1 MEITFLGTSSA
12 VPSKHRNHAGIIIKY
27 FKDTLLFDCGEGTQ
41 RQLTYAKISPMKINK
56 IFITHFHGDHVLGLA
71 GLIQSMGFRGR
82 EEDLDIYGPKGL
94 GKIINAAFKIGYFQL
109 NYNINIHEIG
119 EGIVV
124 ETDEYIIRSIIAE
137 HNIDNISYSVYEK
150 KKPRFL
156 REKAIELGVPVGP
169 AFGKLHN
176 GQEVEVNGKVI
187 KPEQVLG
194 PPREGKKVTYSGDTR
209 PCEKL
214 IELARN
220 SDVLIHEATYEYA
233 DLDKAIEH
241 CHSTSKEAAEIAKK
255 ANVKLLALTHISP
268 RYMTDINIKN
278 EAREIFE
285 NTVVVSDFTEIDIG
299 KDKTTINFRKILTVN
314 DEWNEYIDNE
324 TKN

>member
-314 DEWNEYIDNE
+314 DE
-324 TKN
+324 

>member
-12 VPSKHRNHAGIIIKY
+12 VPSKQRNHAGIIIKH

-56 IFITHFHGDHVLGLA
+56 IFITHFHGDHVLGLG

-94 GKIINAAFKIGYFQL
+94 GRLINAVLKIGYFQL
-109 NYNINIHEIG
+109 NYNINIHEID

-124 ETDEYIIRSIIAE
+124 ETDEYVIRSIIAE

-214 IELARN
+214 IELAQN
-220 SDVLIHEATYEYA
+220 SDVLIHEATYENA

-255 ANVKLLALTHISP
+255 ANVKLLALTHIST
-268 RYMTDINIKN
+268 RYTTDLNIKN

-285 NTVVVSDFTEIDIG
+285 NTVVANDFTEINIG
-299 KDKTTINFRKILTVN
+299 KDKTAINFRNLLTVK
-314 DEWNEYIDNE
+314 DD
-324 TKN
+324 

>member
-12 VPSKHRNHAGIIIKY
+12 VPSKQRNHAGIIIKY
-27 FKDTLLFDCGEGTQ
+27 FKDTMLFDCGEGTQ

-82 EEDLDIYGPKGL
+82 EDDLDIYGPKGL
-94 GKIINAAFKIGYFQL
+94 GRLINAAFKIGYFQL

-176 GQEVEVNGKVI
+176 GQEVEVNGKII

-194 PPREGKKVTYSGDTR
+194 PPRDGKKVTYSGDTR

-214 IELARN
+214 IELARD

-241 CHSTSKEAAEIAKK
+241 CHSTSKEAAEIAKE

-268 RYMTDINIKN
+268 RYTTDLNIKN

-285 NTVVVSDFTEIDIG
+285 NTVVVNDFTEIKIG
-299 KDKTTINFRKILTVN
+299 KDKTTINFRNILTVK
-314 DEWNEYIDNE
+314 DE
-324 TKN
+324 

>member
-12 VPSKHRNHAGIIIKY
+12 VPSKQRNHAGIIIKH

-56 IFITHFHGDHVLGLA
+56 IFITHFHGDHVLGLG

-94 GKIINAAFKIGYFQL
+94 GRLINAVLKIGYFQL
-109 NYNINIHEIG
+109 NYNINIHEID

-124 ETDEYIIRSIIAE
+124 ETDEYVIRSIIAE

-176 GQEVEVNGKVI
+176 GEEVEVNGKII

-214 IELARN
+214 IELAQN
-220 SDVLIHEATYEYA
+220 SDVLIHEATYENA

-255 ANVKLLALTHISP
+255 ANVKLLALTHIST
-268 RYMTDINIKN
+268 RYTTDLNIKN

-285 NTVVVSDFTEIDIG
+285 NTVVANDFTEINIG
-299 KDKTTINFRKILTVN
+299 KDKTAINFRNLLTVK
-314 DEWNEYIDNE
+314 DD
-324 TKN
+324 

>member
-12 VPSKHRNHAGIIIKY
+12 VPSKQRNHAGIIIKY

-82 EEDLDIYGPKGL
+82 EEDLNIYGPKGL

-314 DEWNEYIDNE
+314 DE
-324 TKN
+324 

>member
-1 MEITFLGTSSA
+1 
-12 VPSKHRNHAGIIIKY
+12 
-27 FKDTLLFDCGEGTQ
+27 
-41 RQLTYAKISPMKINK
+41 MKINK
-56 IFITHFHGDHVLGLA
+56 IFITHFHGDHVLGLG

-94 GKIINAAFKIGYFQL
+94 GRLINAVLKIGYFQL
-109 NYNINIHEIG
+109 NYNINIHEID

-124 ETDEYIIRSIIAE
+124 ETDEYVIRSIIAE

-176 GQEVEVNGKVI
+176 GQEVEVNGKII

-214 IELARN
+214 IELAQN
-220 SDVLIHEATYEYA
+220 SDVLIHEATYENA

-255 ANVKLLALTHISP
+255 ANVKLLALTHIST
-268 RYMTDINIKN
+268 RYTTDLNIKN

-285 NTVVVSDFTEIDIG
+285 NTVVANDFTEINIG
-299 KDKTTINFRKILTVN
+299 KDKTAINFRNLLTVK
-314 DEWNEYIDNE
+314 DD
-324 TKN
+324 